1 MLGFIKKDLLMMR
14 SNLKFLVILWF
25 VYGFMAF
32 QGKMDLSFLLPF
44 MTVMIMMSTFSYDA
58 FNKWDAYAIT
68 LPDGRKNSVRA
79 KYLSTIL
86 LILATTILVAILE
99 LVIAYARKEVMDF
112 ENILLTMFGGVFAT
126 TFLQSVMYPS
136 IYKFGIEKARIG
148 IFVVVFGTVII
159 GGLLF
164 KYIDLTALEGMFRFL
179 EDYGEIIFPIFMVL
193 MLYVSYKISEGI
205 FEKKEF

>member
-1 MLGFIKKDLLMMR
+1 MLGFIKKDLLMMK
-14 SNLKFLVILWF
+14 SNLKLLVILWV

-79 KYLSTIL
+79 KYLSTLL
-86 LILATTILVAILE
+86 LIVVTTILVAILE
-99 LVIAYARKEVMDF
+99 LVIAYTRTGVIDF
-112 ENILLTMFGGVFAT
+112 ENVLLTIFGGAFAT
-126 TFLQSVMYPS
+126 TILQSFMYPS
-136 IYKFGIEKARIG
+136 IYKFGVEKARIG
-148 IFVVVFGTVII
+148 IFVVVFGTAII

-164 KYIDLTALEGMFRFL
+164 KHIDLTELEEVFHFL
-179 EDYGEIIFPIFMVL
+179 DDYGTIIFPIIMVL
-193 MLYVSYKISEGI
+193 MLYISYKISEGI
-205 FEKKEF
+205 YKKKEF